1 MVDDGL
7 QKIAVAVKTVIIPG
21 GDCV

>member
-7 QKIAVAVKTVIIPG
+7 RKIAVAVKTVIIPG